1 MGALRFISFFI
12 VAIVLC
18 EFALFVQAGNAIEPL
33 PSDIS
38 KKFTVDES
46 GKQLTFVQSYLIPK
60 KTGKFEITLPKT
72 RSRATAFFGDFSA
85 NVNIKA
91 DLSIDGKLTSSL
103 TSRKQSG
110 ATRR

>member
-1 MGALRFISFFI
+1 MSALRFISFFI

-72 RSRATAFFGDFSA
+72 RSR
-85 NVNIKA
+85 VIY
-91 DLSIDGKLTSSL
+91 LPHSL
-103 TSRKQSG
+103 GYIINSVYINLLFIRQQHFLVISLQM
-110 ATRR
+110 